1 MQGPGQSSD
10 SIWTPFESLSTAV
23 VRPIRAK
30 LLVSWN
36 RLVGAQDFAIVGTS
50 LVGGTDIVQGTG
62 SSAINQSDAFEYFD
76 ETDRVLRLEYERRLL
91 EPLGGTSIAM
101 ADVLLDNAD
110 LRFTPDFN
118 STIGT
123 ALRPNRP
130 IKMFIGFEV
139 QGQSKLI
146 SIIEGLTS
154 QPKEDKARR
163 TVRISAFD
171 FMKSLNETPQESA
184 IFTNQRSDQIID
196 SILADAGIGASLFE
210 LDQGL
215 NTIGFAWFEK
225 GQTAGERIRQI
236 CEAEEAIFYQDEL
249 GILRFENRDKY
260 TQSPY
265 NASVFTI
272 DPGDILEWNQGS
284 SSEIINR
291 VIIKGAPRSVKGE
304 SEIWRDGAEEE
315 IAAGAT
321 VTIWAEFEDPV
332 SDITQPSANTD
343 YTAFT
348 ATAGGGTDITA
359 DISIAAIGEFAKA
372 AKMIITNNNAG
383 AAFVNLLKLRGTPA
397 TVDYE
402 IKEVFEDSN
411 SITDYN
417 EHQKIVDNQF
427 IDKRAFAANMAQDI
441 VRRHK
446 SPNNVLVIKIR
457 GIPQLQLRDR
467 IKVKDQDLNTF
478 TEFRLTGIQGIY
490 EPGSFIQTLTLR
502 KITSKE
508 AL

>member
-1 MQGPGQSSD
+1 M
-10 SIWTPFESLSTAV
+10 
-23 VRPIRAK
+23 
-30 LLVSWN
+30 VSWN

-50 LVGGTDIVQGTG
+50 LVGGTDIIQGTG
-62 SSAINQSDAFEYFD
+62 SSAINESDAFEYFD

-139 QGQSKLI
+139 QGQNKLI
-146 SIIEGLTS
+146 PIIEGLTL
-154 QPKEDKARR
+154 QPKEDKLRR
-163 TVRISAFD
+163 TVRISAYD
-171 FMKSLNETPQESA
+171 FMKSLNETPLESVVY
-184 IFTNQRSDQIID
+184 INLRSDEIITNILSD
-196 SILADAGIGASLFE
+196 SGIGASLFE

-215 NTIGFAWFEK
+215 NTVGFAWFEK

-260 TQSPY
+260 TQAPY

-272 DPGDILEWNQGS
+272 DPGDILEWGQGD

-291 VIIKGAPRSVKGE
+291 VIIKGAPRSVKDE
-304 SEIWRDGAEEE
+304 SEIWRDGVEEE

-321 VTIWAEFEDPV
+321 ITVWAEFEDPV
-332 SDITQPSANTD
+332 SDITQPSTNTD

-348 ATAGGGTDITA
+348 ATGGAGTDITA
-359 DISIAAIGEFAKA
+359 DISIAEIDEFAKA
-372 AKMIITNNNAG
+372 AKMRITNNNASK
-383 AAFVNLLKLRGTPA
+383 AFVNLLKLRGTPA

-402 IKEVFEDSN
+402 IKEVFQDNN

-417 EHQKIVDNQF
+417 ENQKIIENQF
-427 IDKRAFAANMAQDI
+427 IDDRAFAANMAQNI

-446 SPNNVLVIKIR
+446 SPNNVLKLKIR

-467 IKVKDQDLNTF
+467 VRVKDQDLNTF
-478 TEFRLTGIQGIY
+478 TEYRLTGIQGVY